1 MTEDDERTREPDA
14 DTDSGDGGYVV
25 VVLDKQGHEVHPLP
39 DRGVIAIGRSDR
51 AALRVDRPWISR
63 AHANL
68 HMGEPLS
75 IEDLGSSNRVRVNGQ
90 DLKPGEKRVIVI
102 GDVVLLGTT
111 MLVVQRRAVGDVAQP
126 ALAVPDFVA
135 RVEQDCERASR
146 LGLVVE
152 VVAVIADARSSGAT
166 SAQSSDWDVRSVLG
180 STQSLS
186 VFAVQPMGPFLVASI
201 GKKPGP
207 KQSGSPLATRLEEQ
221 LRARG
226 IAARIGSATAPDE
239 GSSAEALVEL
249 ATTRAR
255 ERAPAPIAAPRGLH
269 DEVSALEKQ
278 RIVAALDACNG
289 NQSQAAKKLGIA
301 RNTLIARMKA
311 FGLASKPS
319 A

>member
-1 MTEDDERTREPDA
+1 MIEDDERTREPDA
-14 DTDSGDGGYVV
+14 DTDSGDGGYAI
-25 VVLDKQGHEVHPLP
+25 VVLDTQGHEIHPLP
-39 DRGVIAIGRSDR
+39 DRGVISIGRSDR
-51 AALRVDRPWISR
+51 ASLRVDRPWISR

-68 HMGEPLS
+68 HMGEPIS

-90 DLKPGEKRVIVI
+90 DLKAGEKRAIDT

-111 MLVVQRRAVGDVAQP
+111 MLVVQRRRVGDVAQP

-135 RVEQDCERASR
+135 RVDQDCDRASR

-152 VVAVIADARSSGAT
+152 VVAVIADASS
-166 SAQSSDWDVRSVLG
+166 SAPSPEWDVRSVLG

-201 GKKPGP
+201 GKRPGP
-207 KQSGSPLATRLEEQ
+207 KQSGSPLAARLEEP

-226 IAARIGSATAPDE
+226 IAARIGSATAPDD
-239 GSSAEALVEL
+239 GSSAAALVAL

-255 ERAPAPIAAPRGLH
+255 ERAPTPIAAPRGLH

-278 RIVAALDACNG
+278 RIVAALESCNG

-311 FGLASKPS
+311 FGLASKTPS